1 MMTILSVII
10 CVAVVI
16 TALSLAAYM
25 ISCIVSSIK
34 LNKQQSASEGYFAK
48 MQKML
53 YRLDEPGGQFLVTKV
68 WYSDGH
74 KSSNI
79 VSAASPEEAYKA
91 ESDDR
96 RNLDYY
102 IESISKL

>member
-25 ISCIVSSIK
+25 VNCIITNIK
-34 LNKQQSASEGYFAK
+34 FNKRQAASDDNLAR
-48 MQKML
+48 MQKVL
-53 YRLDEPGGQFLVTKV
+53 YHINEPGGQFLVTKV

-79 VSAASPEEAYKA
+79 VTAISSEEAYKA

-102 IESISKL
+102 IESVQKL